1 MRECEEK
8 AMKIAAFISSPKL
21 NGNTAVLARAAPRTE
36 HAMKAFIAASLLA
49 ILFSC
54 GARPKAARD
63 PSLDP
68 IAAILVPGG
77 EFTMGSDALPRGA
90 ESPAH
95 RVSLSPFYLSITEIT
110 VRQFREFISSTG
122 YLTDAEREGS
132 ALGFDRVIGEG
143 FRRIPGASW
152 KNPGFTQGDDHPASC
167 LTWRDAVRFCAW
179 RSAADS
185 LEPAYAFKPGGI
197 SRRKGAAG
205 WRLPTEAEWEY
216 AARGGDRGG
225 DYAFSGSDDFMDV
238 AWTGVSTGWVS
249 HPVATKSANELGIFD
264 LSGNVAEWCWDRFG
278 AYPSTPVSSPA
289 GPDSGAFRILR
300 GGSWMGFAHP
310 TEGRVEV
317 RRFAFET
324 DAYDYIG
331 FRVARDAPGR

>member
-1 MRECEEK
+1 MTVSRGKRILRMAIPGSILLLC
-8 AMKIAAFISSPKL
+8 IVLLSS
-21 NGNTAVLARAAPRTE
+21 A
-36 HAMKAFIAASLLA
+36 LLA
-49 ILFSC
+49 SC
-54 GARPKAARD
+54 TARGGIARD
-63 PSLDP
+63 PSLEP
-68 IAAILVPGG
+68 VSALLVPGG

-110 VRQFREFISSTG
+110 VRQFREFISATG

-132 ALGFDRVIGEG
+132 ALVFDRVVGEG

-152 KNPGFTQGDDHPASC
+152 KNPGFAQDDGHPASC

-179 RSAADS
+179 RSAADG
-185 LEPAYAFKPGGI
+185 LAPAYAFKPGGI

-216 AARGGDRGG
+216 AARGGNLGG

-238 AWTGVSTGWVS
+238 AWTGVTTGWQS
-249 HPVATKSANELGIFD
+249 HPVASKAPNALGLHD
-264 LSGNVAEWCWDRFG
+264 MSGNVAEWCSDRFG
-278 AYPSTPVSSPA
+278 PYPEDSIMDPE
-289 GPDSGAFRILR
+289 GPPSGSFRVLR

-317 RRFAFET
+317 RRFAFES

-331 FRVARDAPGR
+331 FRVARDAPR